1 MHLYVADQ
9 KGRSTISFYQ
19 LYFFVPKYCLIAVLL
34 MLFLLALA
42 VMCKLNCYTIFA
54 VSFFLTYD
62 PLSVDEDVTI
72 TRNTSETF
80 QIFGTIFSSK
90 REEIR
95 VLGEDSARNVLNCTL
110 HNCFTSV
117 FPVSW

>member
-1 MHLYVADQ
+1 MFKTDLLYCRSVLSVQCVHLYVADQ

-54 VSFFLTYD
+54 VSFFLT
-62 PLSVDEDVTI
+62 
-72 TRNTSETF
+72 
-80 QIFGTIFSSK
+80 
-90 REEIR
+90 
-95 VLGEDSARNVLNCTL
+95 
-110 HNCFTSV
+110 
-117 FPVSW
+117 